1 MKGCGVTKKEETA
14 RNKLVDRIFQLI
26 HDQLDIDDV
35 DSQMGGEIFDAAIEK
50 FVVAIKKSKEA

>member
-1 MKGCGVTKKEETA
+1 MTKKEERA

-50 FVVAIKKSKEA
+50 FYQIIKAG

>member
-1 MKGCGVTKKEETA
+1 MTKKEEKA

-35 DSQMGGEIFDAAIEK
+35 ESQMGGEIFDATIEE
-50 FVVAIKKSKEA
+50 FYQIIKAG